1 VAGLIGNATNE
12 NEGLM
17 SNSDKIKLNN
27 IPNVYS
33 YRGYIESSNYLKIP
47 VNSDV
52 INKGFVVINMSVNND
67 TGFGFK
73 KSQYQLTLISG
84 RQYGQT
90 EQAGI
95 GCCYRPQ
102 GNTAYVQGIYYEY
115 DSNSILRNLYI
126 SFSGRVFTELE
137 VRNASSDISIV
148 AEATGTL
155 KTIGTG
161 WNIAL

>member
-1 VAGLIGNATNE
+1 MGT
-12 NEGLM
+12 
-17 SNSDKIKLNN
+17 SDKRKLNS
-27 IPNVYS
+27 IPDVYS

-52 INKGFVVINMSVNND
+52 INKGFVIVNMSVNDD
-67 TGFGFK
+67 TGFGYK
-73 KSQYQLTLISG
+73 KSQYQLTIISG

-90 EQAGI
+90 EQAGM

-102 GNTAYVQGIYYEY
+102 GNTAYVSGIYYEY
-115 DSNSILRNLYI
+115 DSNYILRNLYI
-126 SFSGRVFTELE
+126 SFSGRVFIESE
-137 VRNASSDISIV
+137 VRNASSAISV
-148 AEATGTL
+148 VSTATGTL